1 MRYLS
6 ENFEFMVERHD
17 EAEDPADG
25 LNTGRQFGDACSEL
39 HSSESFDCQQN
50 DADGGYALVCEKS
63 NVCKQHL
70 RSGDACIGFE
80 GCK

>member
-25 LNTGRQFGDACSEL
+25 LNTGR
-39 HSSESFDCQQN
+39 
-50 DADGGYALVCEKS
+50 
-63 NVCKQHL
+63 
-70 RSGDACIGFE
+70 
-80 GCK
+80 